1 MTAGPPHSGPG
12 RLIVV
17 AGPSGVGKSTL
28 VAEALRR
35 RPDLWLSV
43 SVTTRRPRPGEADGR
58 EYRFVSRSDFDAMR
72 ERGEFLE
79 WAEFAGHCY
88 GTPLAP
94 VRSRL
99 ARGEDV
105 LLEIDLQGVRQIR
118 RVLPEAVTVFVAPPS
133 RAELRRRLSGRGT
146 ENPAELEARVR
157 TAEAELAAAPEFDH
171 TIVNADLGSAASE
184 LVALVAD
191 PPPGA

>member
-1 MTAGPPHSGPG
+1 M
-12 RLIVV
+12 IVV

-35 RPDLWLSV
+35 RPDVWLSM

-94 VRSRL
+94 VRARL

-105 LLEIDLQGVRQIR
+105 LLEIDLQGVRQVR
-118 RVLPEAVTVFVAPPS
+118 CVLPEAVTVFVAPPS